1 MISLA
6 EPTPGFSALMR
17 QYKRQVDELLN
28 RLALPSE
35 PVSLKASDN
44 LLSAGM
50 IAGKTYLVKT
60 GMVGVKSMGRRL
72 FTWDEGDLILPDAA
86 PDASDSLAYTTE
98 APVML
103 QCYDTLTLVRA
114 ALSDAE
120 SARMWTRMLMT
131 QQSIVMRLLAS
142 QSDAETQTTPGFAY
156 YQPGDLII
164 EQGDRAD
171 YVFSLFEGSADVIV
185 DHVVVGEVSEG
196 EVLGALAVLT
206 HSPRSATVRA
216 RTRCS
221 VVKVPKDQF
230 KTLIRSNPTMIHGL
244 MTDMAK
250 QIKKLND
257 KVVQLSGQ
265 AVS

>member
-6 EPTPGFSALMR
+6 ESTPGFSALMR
-17 QYKRQVDELLN
+17 QYKRLVNELLG
-28 RLALPSE
+28 RL
-35 PVSLKASDN
+35 SLQGETLSLGVSDN
-44 LLSAGM
+44 LFGAGM
-50 IAGKTYLVKT
+50 QAGKTYLVKT
-60 GMVGVKSMGRRL
+60 GMVGVKSLNRRL

-86 PDASDSLAYTTE
+86 PDAADTMQYVAE

-103 QCYDTLTLVRA
+103 QAYDTLELVRG
-114 ALSDAE
+114 ALADTD
-120 SARMWTRMLMT
+120 SARLWTRLLMT
-131 QQSIVMRLLAS
+131 QQSILMRLLAA
-142 QSDAETQTTPGFAY
+142 QSDTETQTTPGFAY
-156 YQPGDLII
+156 YQPGDVII
-164 EQGDRAD
+164 EQGDRPD

-185 DHVVVGEVSEG
+185 DDVVVGEVGEG

-216 RTRCS
+216 RSRCS

-244 MTDMAK
+244 MTDMAR

-257 KVVQLSGQ
+257 KVVQLSGHST
-265 AVS
+265 A

>member
-17 QYKRQVDELLN
+17 QYKRLVHELLN
-28 RLALPSE
+28 RL
-35 PVSLKASDN
+35 SLTPETISLGTSSN
-44 LLSAGM
+44 LLGAGM
-50 IAGKTYLVKT
+50 TAGKTYLVKT
-60 GMVGVKSMGRRL
+60 GMVGVKSMNRRL

-86 PDASDSLAYTTE
+86 PEAADSLQYVSE
-98 APVML
+98 APVIL
-103 QCYDTLTLVRA
+103 HCYDTLELVRA
-114 ALSDAE
+114 ALTDSD
-120 SARMWTRMLMT
+120 SARLWTRLLMT
-131 QQSIVMRLLAS
+131 QQSILIRLLTA
-142 QSDAETQTTPGFAY
+142 QSDADTQTTPGFAY
-156 YQPGDLII
+156 YQPGDNII
-164 EQGDRAD
+164 EQGDRPD

-185 DHVVVGEVSEG
+185 DDVVVGEVGEG

-206 HSPRSATVRA
+206 HAPRSATVRA

-265 AVS
+265 SVS

>member
-17 QYKRQVDELLN
+17 QYKRLVHELLN
-28 RLALPSE
+28 AL
-35 PVSLKASDN
+35 SLTPETISLQANPN
-44 LLSAGM
+44 LFNSGM
-50 IAGKTYLVKT
+50 APGRTYLVKT
-60 GMVGVKSMGRRL
+60 GMVGVKCMNRRL

-86 PDASDSLAYTTE
+86 PDAPDSLQYEAE
-98 APVML
+98 APVI
-103 QCYDTLTLVRA
+103 CHWYDTLELVRS
-114 ALSDAE
+114 ALASPE
-120 SARMWTRMLMT
+120 TARLWTRLLMT
-131 QQSIVMRLLAS
+131 QQSILMRVLAT
-142 QSDAETQTTPGFAY
+142 QADTETQTTPGFAY
-156 YQPGDLII
+156 YQPGDII
-164 EQGDRAD
+164 IQQGDSAD
-171 YVFSLFEGSADVIV
+171 YVFSLFEGAADVVV
-185 DHVVVGEVSEG
+185 DDVVVGDVGEG

-244 MTDMAK
+244 MTDMAR

-257 KVVQLSGQ
+257 KVVNLSGQ
-265 AVS
+265 SIA

>member
-17 QYKRQVDELLN
+17 QYKRLVNELLQG
-28 RLALPSE
+28 LSLVPES
-35 PVSLKASDN
+35 VSLNASND
-44 LLSAGM
+44 LLKSGM
-50 IAGKTYLVKT
+50 SAGKTYLIKT
-60 GMVGVKSMGRRL
+60 GMVGVRSMDRRL

-86 PDASDSLAYTTE
+86 PDSADSMQYVCE
-98 APVML
+98 GPVIL
-103 QCYDTLTLVRA
+103 HSFDTLELVRT
-114 ALSDAE
+114 ALASPE
-120 SARMWTRMLMT
+120 TARLWTRLLMT
-131 QQSIVMRLLAS
+131 QQSILLRLLAA
-142 QSDAETQTTPGFAY
+142 QSDADTQTTPGFAY
-156 YQPGDLII
+156 YQPGDVII
-164 EQGDRAD
+164 GQGDRPD

-185 DHVVVGEVSEG
+185 DDVVVGEVGEG

-244 MTDMAK
+244 MTDMAR
-250 QIKKLND
+250 QIKKLNE
-257 KVVQLSGQ
+257 KVVQLSSP
-265 AVS
+265 ASN

>member
-1 MISLA
+1 MISLS

-17 QYKRQVDELLN
+17 QYKRLVNELLGRIPLTPESVN
-28 RLALPSE
+28 FG
-35 PVSLKASDN
+35 VSPN
-44 LLSAGM
+44 LQAAGFVP
-50 IAGKTYLVKT
+50 GKTYLVKT
-60 GMVGVKSMGRRL
+60 GMINVKCMNRRL

-86 PDASDSLAYTTE
+86 PDAPDSLEYSTE

-103 QCYDTLTLVRA
+103 QRYDTLDLVRS
-114 ALSDAE
+114 ALADQE
-120 SARMWTRMLMT
+120 TARLWTRMLMT
-131 QQSIVMRLLAS
+131 QQAILMRLLAT
-142 QSDAETQTTPGFAY
+142 QSDADTQTTPGFAY

-164 EQGDRAD
+164 EQGDRPD

-185 DHVVVGEVSEG
+185 DDVVVGEVGEG

-265 AVS
+265 GVA